1 MLFIRTIRTI
11 NNNIFRY
18 SHHYSETYCL
28 SQEERD
34 IRSMLG
40 EQRVVDTTQK
50 IIINLLG
57 DRKSVD
63 SASWE
68 IKTFAVEKTLNTS
81 NIVYDNEILR
91 ILLYKNVFIQFIV
104 NRCYNMSCDKLLLLN
119 ETIINNRN
127 DRWKP
132 YNLYVM
138 PDATNRFT
146 TCDFIRNCD
155 HSKFIVYP
163 LAASEEIKRRDINI
177 LIDS

>member
-1 MLFIRTIRTI
+1 MSFYIRTIRTI

-28 SQEERD
+28 SQKERD

-40 EQRVVDTTQK
+40 EQRVVYTSQK

-63 SASWE
+63 AASWE
-68 IKTFAVEKTLNTS
+68 IKTFASEKTLNTS
-81 NIVYDNEILR
+81 NIIYDNQILR

-119 ETIINNRN
+119 ETIINRN
-127 DRWKP
+127 DIWKS

-146 TCDFIRNCD
+146 TCNFIQNC
-155 HSKFIVYP
+155 KNAEFIVYP
-163 LAASEEIKRRDINI
+163 LAASEEIKRKDINI
-177 LIDS
+177 LID